1 MIENRKVMAKNIL
14 KYMGKNNVNASEIC
28 KALNIKQNTF
38 SDWINAKTYPR
49 IDKVEMLANYFGITK
64 SDLVEE
70 ATSDNKYYEDE
81 DAAELAEFVH
91 KNPEYKVLFD
101 ASRKVQAKDIDFV
114 RQMIE
119 RMSNNED

>member
-1 MIENRKVMAKNIL
+1 MTENKKVMAKNIVR
-14 KYMGKNNVNASEIC
+14 YMEEKGVNATEIC
-28 KALNIKQNTF
+28 KVLDIKQNTF

-49 IDKVEMLANYFGITK
+49 IDKIELLANYFGVTK
-64 SDLVEE
+64 ADLVEE
-70 ATSDNKYYEDE
+70 RDENNYYLDK

-101 ASRKVQAKDIDFV
+101 ASRKVPAKDIDFV

-119 RMSNNED
+119 RMSNNDD